1 MSLNEILAKVS
12 NFKSLNEIWNIL
24 KNLIIQ
30 RRYSSL
36 NFWYQMWWY
45 VMMLCVFIW
54 TNEGSLSEF
63 WLQPKPAEN
72 IFVRSNVKSCR
83 VEMKTFLVPR
93 MCVTSQQTM
102 KWILVDLMLTQNYS
116 DDCFMNHST
125 FHSSTFL
132 ITDQSY
138 KGNEFALLQIFQKL
152 LKIVPHRS
160 ESIFFNLDRKIRWN
174 LG

>member
-1 MSLNEILAKVS
+1 MIQ
-12 NFKSLNEIWNIL
+12 IY
-24 KNLIIQ
+24 LISDMMIC
-30 RRYSSL
+30 YM
-36 NFWYQMWWY
+36 MW
-45 VMMLCVFIW
+45 CVFLW
-54 TNEGSLSEF
+54 TNDCSPSEL
-63 WLQPKPAEN
+63 WLQPKPSEN
-72 IFVRSNVKSCR
+72 IFVRSNVKSCH
-83 VEMKTFLVPR
+83 VEMKTFLILR
-93 MCVTSQQTM
+93 MCVTSQQTI

-160 ESIFFNLDRKIRWN
+160 ESIFF
-174 LG
+174 